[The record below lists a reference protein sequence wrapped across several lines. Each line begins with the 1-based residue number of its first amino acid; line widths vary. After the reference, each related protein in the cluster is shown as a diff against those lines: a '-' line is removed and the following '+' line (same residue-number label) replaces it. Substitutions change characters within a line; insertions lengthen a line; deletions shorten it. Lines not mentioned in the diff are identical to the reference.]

1 MAIGPQPTE
10 PSTRRTTPL
19 RSQFAA
25 DSISSRFASFYLGIS
40 RLFAVAIHRVHSI
53 RCFVAVPLCLPAM
66 VGLLAR
72 ASLPIRLANLS
83 IRAQYL
89 RQKFAGVRLRIS
101 SHLFRSSSGYYFS
114 TL

>member
-53 RCFVAVPLCLPAM
+53 RCFVSVPLCLPAM
-66 VGLLAR
+66 VGLPAAVGLPAR

-89 RQKFAGVRLRIS
+89 RQKFAGV
-101 SHLFRSSSGYYFS
+101 
-114 TL
+114 